1 MKVVHSVVEP
11 GPHRAILLGP
21 GYQPTDSWEEPE
33 KRIAALRTTR
43 QNGVSGAVGASGG
56 TDERTGMP
64 SRKHVGVY
72 DRPLIAAKLRS
83 R

>member
-1 MKVVHSVVEP
+1 MKVIHSVVEP

-21 GYQPTDSWEEPE
+21 GHQPTDSSEEPE
-33 KRIAALRTTR
+33 KRIAALRSTR

-56 TDERTGMP
+56 TDKRTDTP

-72 DRPLIAAKLRS
+72 GRALIAAKLRS